1 MRQGPLAGRYPA
13 VAAMVV
19 FALIPYLVLS
29 AALQPLTPIITEQLH
44 MSAQAMSLTAGIANG
59 AYAVGTVLSVQL
71 AQHLPQRR
79 MLIVYAVLLLIG
91 TVLAASA
98 TAPAPF
104 IVGHVMQGLCTS
116 LLLIATVPPLIIG
129 YRPSKLR
136 PTAVILNMAVFG
148 AVALGPVIGGIQ
160 AEAHAWRPLFWVLA
174 AVAVVALALALAT
187 FEDAPPADRSAPRD
201 PRVFGLAAA
210 GCFAAFFGASQLL
223 THRFL
228 DAASIVPLVGGLAA
242 IVVLLV
248 YQSRARHPLL
258 LVRPLGSTF
267 PVAGI
272 AVACCA
278 AAASVSAI
286 ALTGAVLQDRYS
298 PVDLGLLYLPTFGGA
313 VITALLFAAV
323 FRTRLLHYF
332 ALGGL
337 IVLSAGVVVI
347 AAAVPPTTARAL
359 IGLGMIGFGVGASV
373 APALF
378 IAGFSLRNAALQ
390 RVFAIVELLRAVAA
404 FMIAPILLHLA
415 ATVGD
420 TAATGV
426 RTALWIV
433 FALSTGGA
441 LLAISL
447 YALGGARPPTPKM
460 ERWAGGEGPAWDS
473 PPLLAVLRR
482 DGGERRAAPARRART
497 EP

>member
-29 AALQPLTPIITEQLH
+29 AALQSVTPIIAEQLH
-44 MSAQAMSLTAGIANG
+44 MSAQSMNLTDGIANAG
-59 AYAVGTVLSVQL
+59 YAVGTVLSVQF

-79 MLIVYAVLLLIG
+79 MLIVYAVLLVIG

-98 TAPAPF
+98 TGPAPF

-116 LLLIATVPPLIIG
+116 LLLIAAVPPLIIG
-129 YRPSKLR
+129 YPPSKLR
-136 PTAVILNMAVFG
+136 PTAVIMNMSIFG

-160 AEAHAWRPLFWVLA
+160 ADAHAWRPLFWVLA
-174 AVAVVALALALAT
+174 AVAVVALALVLLT

-201 PRVFGLAAA
+201 PLALGLAAA
-210 GCFAAFFGASQLL
+210 GCVAAFFGASQLL

-228 DAASIVPLVGGLAA
+228 DVASIIPLVGGLAA
-242 IVVLLV
+242 IVVLLA
-248 YQSRARHPLL
+248 YQYRAKHPLL
-258 LVRPLGSTF
+258 TVRPLGSTF

-298 PVDLGLLYLPTFGGA
+298 PIDLGLLYLPMFGGA
-313 VITALLFAAV
+313 VITALVFAAV

-337 IVLSAGVVVI
+337 IFLSAGIVVI
-347 AAAVPPTTARAL
+347 AGAVPPTTARAL
-359 IGLGMIGFGVGASV
+359 IGLGLIGIGVGASV

-378 IAGFSLRNAALQ
+378 VAGFSLRNAALQ
-390 RVFAIVELLRAVAA
+390 RVFAIIELMRAVAA
-404 FMIAPILLHLA
+404 FMIAPILLHVA
-415 ATVGD
+415 VTVGD
-420 TAATGV
+420 SAAAGV
-426 RTALWIV
+426 RTALWIA
-433 FALSTGGA
+433 FAFSTGGA
-441 LLAISL
+441 LLAIFL
-447 YALGGARPPTPKM
+447 YALGGVRPPRPVM
-460 ERWAGGEGPAWDS
+460 ERWAGGEEPAWDS
-473 PPLLAVLRR
+473 PPLLARLRR
-482 DGGERRAAPARRART
+482 DGAERRAALPRRPRT